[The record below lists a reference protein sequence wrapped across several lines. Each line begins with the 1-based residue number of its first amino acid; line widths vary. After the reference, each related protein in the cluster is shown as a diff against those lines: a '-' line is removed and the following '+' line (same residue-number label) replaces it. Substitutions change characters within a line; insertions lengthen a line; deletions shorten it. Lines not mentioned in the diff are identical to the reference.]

1 MRIAFLKFLMSTFAL
16 PQKFQNWINKRNW
29 GLHTHQ
35 IDVLTNS
42 DRKSQ
47 LLIAPTGSGKT
58 LSGFLPTLIE
68 LDRVNF
74 SGLHTVYVSPLKA
87 LAADIKRN
95 LMIPIEEMGLNIK
108 VEDRTGDTTAKTKR
122 RQRIDPPQ
130 ILLTTPESL
139 ALLISFP
146 EANALFANLERII
159 IDEIHALVEN
169 KRGHQLLLAI
179 SRLQAISK
187 NLRKLALSATVDH
200 PQEIAGFISEND
212 NNCPIIFAEPGPD
225 PNISMLQTT
234 ASPPWSGA
242 GATYAVPDVLEQIS
256 KHKTTLIFHNTRAQ
270 AEIFFHN
277 LWLNNQDNLPVA
289 IHHGSLDLAQRKRV
303 EAAITKG
310 ELRAV
315 VCTGTLDLGIDWN
328 EVDLVIQVGA
338 PKNIKRLVQRIGR
351 ANHTYNTPS
360 KAIIVPANKFEI
372 VECQAALEAVR
383 DKDLDGEPIASGSLD
398 VLCQHILLVA
408 CSGKILPAKLF
419 EEIKQIGAYKNLT
432 HEEFKECMGFCIDG
446 GYALKRYEQWHR
458 LKLDHS
464 GNLILRDPRTAN
476 KIRMNVGTIQD
487 TETLKVRTHR
497 RSGGKPLGEIE
508 EAFAASLTK
517 GDTFLIGGNIV
528 RFESLR
534 EMIVEVT
541 HNANKQPK
549 IATFMGTK
557 FATSTKL
564 SDRILDSFENQSWK
578 DLPADT
584 VNWLNKQKEFSQLPV
599 RNSLLIETFFRKS
612 RHYLVVYG
620 FAGRNANQTLG
631 LILSKKLEELNLAP
645 LGFVANDYATLIWGL
660 EKVENPIQL
669 FKFSEIELGL
679 DKWFSGNALMKRTFK
694 AVASVSGLIDRNLPG
709 LRKSGRQTTFS
720 SDILYDTL
728 VKYDPTHLLLKITK
742 DEAMKGLI
750 DFSRIEEM
758 FKRVDDNI
766 IHKNLPHVSPLA
778 APMLLEVG
786 TIPIE
791 GQARELLLKNEANS
805 LMKEAGL

>member
-1 MRIAFLKFLMSTFAL
+1 MSTFAL

-58 LSGFLPTLIE
+58 LSGFLPSLIE

-179 SRLQAISK
+179 SRLQSISK
-187 NLRKLALSATVDH
+187 NLRKLALSATVDR

-234 ASPPWSGA
+234 TSPPWSGA

-328 EVDLVIQVGA
+328 EVDLVMQVGA

-446 GYALKRYEQWHR
+446 GYALNRYEQWHR

-464 GNLILRDPRTAN
+464 GNLILRDPRIAN

-517 GDTFLIGGNIV
+517 GDTFLIGGKIV